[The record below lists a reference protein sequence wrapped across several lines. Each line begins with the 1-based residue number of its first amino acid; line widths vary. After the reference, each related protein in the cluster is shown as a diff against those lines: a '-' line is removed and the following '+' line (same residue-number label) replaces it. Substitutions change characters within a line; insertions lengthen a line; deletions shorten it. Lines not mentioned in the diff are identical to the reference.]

1 MMKMK
6 NTPFN
11 RTPWGMAE
19 PGYYKAPSKPFK
31 VVSIPV
37 HFVGSERT
45 RTGSAIKIQ
54 RVLRGFLVRKTLRKI
69 VAMRVELA
77 RIESEIRV
85 EVVKREQKERVR
97 VIETIMNLLLKL
109 DSIRVLHYSGLR
121 ECRKSVIR
129 KAIALQE
136 MLDQMAVPVP
146 DSDEG
151 VKMEEKEGECV
162 VEEGDCLVKE
172 EEGSGKENLRNEDVE
187 KESGCMEEES
197 VGLETRLIEE
207 EEDEVEF
214 EEEQEEGEEI
224 EALRTTSLIEEEE
237 DEVECEEEQKQE
249 EGEEI
254 EALRNEEVQEK
265 ETVGTSLVV
274 ENCLVKEKEEGDGKK
289 RELLME
295 KMVEDNHKM
304 IEMMA
309 QLFQRNETQ
318 TTLLTSLTQR
328 VEQLERALAC
338 EKLRRK
344 KKRKTDRKNKQT
356 HLRNCFI

>member
-11 RTPWGMAE
+11 RTLWGMAE
-19 PGYYKAPSKPFK
+19 PGYHKAPSK

-45 RTGSAIKIQ
+45 RTDSAMKIQ

-151 VKMEEKEGECV
+151 VKMEEKEEECV
-162 VEEGDCLVKE
+162 VEEGNCLVE
-172 EEGSGKENLRNEDVE
+172 EEGGSGMENLRNEEVE
-187 KESGCMEEES
+187 KESECLEEES
-197 VGLETRLIEE
+197 VGLETSLVEE
-207 EEDEVEF
+207 EEEEVEF
-214 EEEQEEGEEI
+214 EEEQEEGEEV

-237 DEVECEEEQKQE
+237 EEEQKQE
-249 EGEEI
+249 EGEKI

-265 ETVGTSLVV
+265 ESVGKSLVV
-274 ENCLVKEKEEGDGKK
+274 EEGDGKK

-309 QLFQRNETQ
+309 QLFQRNEMQ
-318 TTLLTSLTQR
+318 TTLLTSLSQR

-344 KKRKTDRKNKQT
+344 KNRKTDRKNKQT
-356 HLRNCFI
+356 HLRNNCFI